1 MQKLFILCFSV
12 SILLI
17 SSCNTMDKSSDK
29 MRLELNK
36 NWKFRQV
43 GTENWMPA
51 QIPGSVHTDLMNNDK
66 IEDPFYRLNEKD
78 VQWVDKKDW
87 EYKTTFWLD
96 EEYMKKDRLE
106 ILFEGLDTYTDVYL
120 NGEQIL
126 TSDNMFREWL
136 VDVKDK
142 LIQGENELTVYFH
155 SPTRI
160 GLEKYDALDYIIPV
174 SDNDQSENGGL
185 GEKQVSVHVRKAG
198 YHFGWDWGPR
208 LVTSGIWKPIILRAW
223 DEAIIRDLFVRQK
236 NVTNETALFDAL
248 LEIESQTN
256 INAKLV
262 FTIDGKNAFSEN
274 IELKNGLNK
283 FQFPLEISNP
293 ELWWP
298 NGLGDQKLYEIE
310 IKLSHNNQLLSQ
322 KSVRTGIRTV
332 EVIQETDSIG
342 KSFYFKVNG
351 HPVFMKGANY
361 IPQDVFLNRVSPD
374 RYKHIIESAKN
385 TNMNMIR
392 IWGGGIYEKDI
403 FYDLCDENG
412 ILVWQ
417 DFMFACAMFP
427 GDKDFLD
434 NVRHEAID
442 NVKRL
447 RNHPSIALWCGNN
460 ENLSAWFGWGWKQ
473 KVKREQGEEV
483 ANTIWKAYDDLFHHL
498 LPEVVEEYDSDRLYW
513 SSSPSAEMGKP
524 ENWVAGD
531 VHYWG
536 VWWGKEPFTNYRTK
550 IPRFMSEYGFQSF
563 PELSSVNK
571 YATENDWDIFS
582 EVMKSHQRSNIG
594 NGTIETYMDRHYR
607 KPKDFPMF
615 LYVGH
620 LLQAEGIKVAME
632 GHRKHMP
639 YCMGSLFW
647 QIDDCWPVASWSS
660 IDYYGKWKAQQYF
673 AKKAFS
679 EILVSPETDGK
690 ETKVF
695 VVSDRLEDSPAKMEM
710 TVMDF
715 EGNVVWEKVK
725 DIIIKA
731 NSGEVHLAIQNNELF
746 NGKPPGSLLLYV
758 KLSIEN
764 GDIITDNT
772 MYFTALK
779 ELNLPQP
786 ELKSVIQRIKSG
798 YKISLSSNKLVKN
811 IYLTTPGIDG
821 FFSDNYFDILP
832 GQTVEL
838 SFETKD
844 QTSNF
849 EKVLN
854 LVSLVDSY

>member
-1 MQKLFILCFSV
+1 
-12 SILLI
+12 
-17 SSCNTMDKSSDK
+17 MDKSSDK
-29 MRLELNK
+29 MGLELNK

-51 QIPGSVHTDLMNNDK
+51 QVPGSVHTDLMNNDK

-87 EYKTTFWLD
+87 EYKTTFRLD
-96 EEYMKKDRLE
+96 EKYMKKDRLE

-120 NGEQIL
+120 NGEQLL

-690 ETKVF
+690 EMKVF

-715 EGNVVWEKVK
+715 DGNVIWGKIK
-725 DIIIKA
+725 DINIKA
-731 NSGEVHLAIQNNELF
+731 NSSEVHFAIQNNELF

-758 KLSIEN
+758 KLSEGN
-764 GDIITDNT
+764 GDILTDNI

-798 YKISLSSNKLVKN
+798 YKISLSSDKLVKN